1 MCISPLDL
9 KKAAVSGILN
19 TFIDLGISKGLQRN
33 VVFTRKVMDAKNL
46 RVDDLP
52 INTAEF
58 KHLYI
63 YEFSTVVGSLVA
75 SRAKFTVSHP
85 YSVTFIPHSDRF
97 PFVCPTEHESSG
109 VYVAND
115 GNGGYGAIIS
125 NLPHSDLIVYDR
137 E

>member
-1 MCISPLDL
+1 M
-9 KKAAVSGILN
+9 KGAALQEILN
-19 TFIDLGISKGLQRN
+19 TFIDLGVSKGLQRN
-33 VVFTRKVMDAKNL
+33 VVFTRKVLDAKNL
-46 RVDDLP
+46 KVGDLP
-52 INTAEF
+52 IDTAEF

-63 YEFSTVVGSLVA
+63 YEFNTVVGSIIA

-85 YSVTFIPHSDRF
+85 YSVTFIPHSDKF

-109 VYVAND
+109 VYVVND